1 MTKSND
7 RLLLEFEQPVA
18 ALEQRIQEIR
28 ALAEENDI
36 DASEQIRQLEAK
48 AEELR
53 REIFSQLTPVERLQV
68 ARHPRRPTT
77 LDYVQTICDDWFE
90 LHGDRH
96 GQDDPAIVGG
106 LAKLGEQPVMILGHQ
121 KGRDTKDNIHRN
133 FGMPNPA
140 GYRKAL
146 RLMEHAHRFGL
157 PLLTFIDTPGAYPGV
172 KAEAEGQGE
181 AIATN
186 LQTLFPAGDPHHLHC
201 HRRRGIGRSL
211 GHWGGQP
218 HPDVRARRLL
228 RDLAGRLRGYSL
240 EGCQEGS
247 PSGGS
252 PAHYRPR
259 PAATGGDRRD
269 PARAGWR
276 RPPRALG
283 SCSNPQRGS
292 SQASQGTF

>member
-1 MTKSND
+1 MTKSTD

-106 LAKLGEQPVMILGHQ
+106 LAKLGDQPVMILGHQ

-186 LQTLFPAGDPHHLHC
+186 LQTLFRLEIPIIC
-201 HRRRGIGRSL
+201 TVIGE
-211 GHWGGQP
+211 GGSGG
-218 HPDVRARRLL
+218 A
-228 RDLAGRLRGYSL
+228 LAIGVGNRILMFEHAVYSVISP
-240 EGCQEGS
+240 EGC
-247 PSGGS
+247 
-252 PAHYRPR
+252 
-259 PAATGGDRRD
+259 AAILWKDAKKLPKRRQ
-269 PARAGWR
+269 PCAL
-276 RPPRALG
+276 PPKT
-283 SCSNPQRGS
+283 CCNWM
-292 SQASQGTF
+292 